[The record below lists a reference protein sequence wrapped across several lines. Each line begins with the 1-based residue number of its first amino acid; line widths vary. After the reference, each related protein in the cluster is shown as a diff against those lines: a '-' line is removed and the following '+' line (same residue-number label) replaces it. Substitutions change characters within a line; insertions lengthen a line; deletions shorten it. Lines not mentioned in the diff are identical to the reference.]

1 MEIIARIHSP
11 SAVVGGGFLVSG
23 DQVFTAAHVINAAL
37 DRPLASAAEPEGTIV
52 VDFPFAPSA
61 PKVTC
66 EVVRWTPPSKSDIAT
81 LRIDKALDFG
91 AKQKLLA
98 DATLRSTA
106 TIRSYGFPNGYDAG
120 VWAYGELQDRV
131 ANGLWQLQC
140 HPEGGCP
147 ITQGFSG
154 CPVFHSGATPG
165 VHSGAIVG
173 MVARADESH
182 GLAFIVPASKL
193 VKQLDGE
200 QPRRGTFGWKIDFFR
215 SSTMTALL
223 SDLSTYE
230 DEGIEEVECRQIKMA
245 LENTAN
251 VFSDL
256 DGAAFW
262 EEPLHK
268 DVELIRNI
276 YDKWNGCQSGKTG
289 AEKRKATL
297 IKLRE
302 GRQRLSRRINDGQ
315 MLICSQADDE
325 LMEQLIDSFRDLNDR
340 FPGRF
345 QQIARSIKRYEKRS
359 GANQ

>member
-140 HPEGGCP
+140 HPEGWMSDHARVQRLSRVSTAGP
-147 ITQGFSG
+147 LRAYTAAPSSAWWHGRTR
-154 CPVFHSGATPG
+154 ATAWP
-165 VHSGAIVG
+165 S
-173 MVARADESH
+173 S
-182 GLAFIVPASKL
+182 FPASKL

-289 AEKRKATL
+289 GGETQ
-297 IKLRE
+297 
-302 GRQRLSRRINDGQ
+302 GD
-315 MLICSQADDE
+315 AD
-325 LMEQLIDSFRDLNDR
+325 
-340 FPGRF
+340 
-345 QQIARSIKRYEKRS
+345 
-359 GANQ
+359 